1 MDYGKRP
8 RSVLLSSNHLSRLGY
23 PYGEKGL
30 KMIIAK
36 QIADVITAVRG
47 LIALLLI
54 WLGSSQGSQGL
65 PIAIWLMLADW
76 TGDAIDGPIARRSSV
91 KYHTWIGDHDLEIDM
106 TVSIGLL
113 IYLLQSGYLSI
124 WVVVGYLL
132 LWGVFF
138 WSQGGI
144 PRAYGMLF
152 QTPIYGWFTYLAL
165 RDAPQVGWMILAFI
179 AAVITLTWPRFPKVI
194 IPGFLDQ
201 IRGQDHR

>member
-1 MDYGKRP
+1 
-8 RSVLLSSNHLSRLGY
+8 
-23 PYGEKGL
+23 
-30 KMIIAK
+30 MIIAK